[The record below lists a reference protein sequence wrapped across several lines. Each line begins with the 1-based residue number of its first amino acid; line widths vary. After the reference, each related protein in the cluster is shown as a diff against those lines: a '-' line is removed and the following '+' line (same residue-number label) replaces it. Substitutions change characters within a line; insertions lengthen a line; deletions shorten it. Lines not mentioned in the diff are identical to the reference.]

1 MALGFAARQCSAL
14 MREGE
19 ELLPA
24 DEQVGDDAG
33 RAAVETCVRRLL
45 AISGGSRAHPPAHL
59 IEPEPQPLNVTG
71 HRLRIEATG
80 RIPLTR
86 AQPLRADVPGRYFDQ
101 EHPCDQAL
109 PRRSL
114 FPRRQDQGA
123 WWMGGAQRV
132 VGLQASA

>member
-1 MALGFAARQCSAL
+1 MALGSATRQRSAL

-24 DEQVGDDAG
+24 YEQVGDDAG

-45 AISGGSRAHPPAHL
+45 AISGMSRAHLGAHL
-59 IEPEPQPLNVTG
+59 IEPGRQPLDVTG
-71 HRLRIEATG
+71 HRLRMAATG

-86 AQPLRADVPGRYFDQ
+86 AQPLRANVAGRYFDQ
-101 EHPCDQAL
+101 EHACDQTL

-114 FPRRQDQGA
+114 FPG
-123 WWMGGAQRV
+123 
-132 VGLQASA
+132 